1 MCADRID
8 GPETAGRRRVIEAL
22 LELDLTS
29 WISRYAVVLFRTL
42 GLFLFLP
49 IFSAQILPLRIRVA
63 CASIMALIFLPLVAE
78 LELRPGIGSLA
89 LFAVRELAVGFGLGI
104 SARMIFSGVEAAAQL
119 VSGQSG
125 FSLAS
130 MVDPTTGDQSGAT
143 NLFVSMLLMALFLAA
158 DLHHLF
164 LLGIQRSYE
173 LLPPAA
179 ALPDFGDSGRLVAGL
194 GMRLFTV
201 AIQLAG
207 PALIISISVD
217 LVMVLVG
224 KSMPQIPMLVVGYP
238 FKMAMGLVS
247 IGVLVLGLG
256 SAMSWAGRTLA
267 ADGATV
273 LSAFGGK

>member
-1 MCADRID
+1 VIYV
-8 GPETAGRRRVIEAL
+8 PETARRRRVIDAL
-22 LELDLTS
+22 LELDYVS

-49 IFSAQILPLRIRVA
+49 IFSAQIIPLRIRVA
-63 CASIMALIFLPLVAE
+63 TASVMALIFLPIAPDLGREMFSPGALV
-78 LELRPGIGSLA
+78 LLGI
-89 LFAVRELAVGFGLGI
+89 RELAVGFGLGI
-104 SARMIFSGVEAAAQL
+104 AARMIFSGAEAAAQL

-143 NLFVSMLLMALFLAA
+143 NLFISMLLMALFLAA

-164 LLGIQRSYE
+164 ILAIQRSYE
-173 LLPPAA
+173 LLPPAVG
-179 ALPDFGDSGRLVAGL
+179 LPDASYSAELTAVL
-194 GMRLFTV
+194 GMRLFAV

-224 KSMPQIPMLVVGYP
+224 KSMPQIPILVVGYP
-238 FKMAMGLVS
+238 FKMIAGLIS
-247 IGVLVLGLG
+247 IGVLAMGLG
-256 SAMSWAGRTLA
+256 GAMSWAGRTLA
-267 ADGATV
+267 SDGAMV